1 MIKSSTMT
9 FLTTPGGEELAIL
22 PRREF
27 EALKE
32 AAEGAEHAR
41 DLADYR
47 AGRIP
52 GLTIDEARALV
63 DAVSPLAFWRG
74 YRGLT
79 QTELARKAGIT
90 QNYLSEIE
98 NGKRTAGVLK
108 LLKLAAALDLPVE
121 AIVEEPD

>member
-1 MIKSSTMT
+1 MAKSSTMT
-9 FLTTPGGEELAIL
+9 FLTTPGGEELAII

-52 GLTIDEARALV
+52 GLTPDEARALV

-74 YRGLT
+74 Y
-79 QTELARKAGIT
+79 
-90 QNYLSEIE
+90 
-98 NGKRTAGVLK
+98 
-108 LLKLAAALDLPVE
+108 
-121 AIVEEPD
+121 